1 MSPRGAL
8 LLPGHPRSVTLR
20 EEALTLTPA
29 GTALLPYWK
38 AENITDTSGKSS
50 LLLVLTSSMQ
60 DLFFPIRKNVRK
72 VPVKI
77 AHSL

>member
-38 AENITDTSGKSS
+38 AENITDTSGERS
-50 LLLVLTSSMQ
+50 
-60 DLFFPIRKNVRK
+60 LFFGFDFKHAGFIFSYQEKC
-72 VPVKI
+72 
-77 AHSL
+77 